1 LATTSLDAEQLQ
13 NAFEIFNQQ
22 SGLLEESYRDLQDTV
37 ESLTRQLK
45 REQSARLTEL
55 VKKERLGRR
64 LSELL
69 ETLPGAIVVIDG
81 SGIIRQ
87 QNSQASVL
95 LNQPLIGCSWA
106 AIVRREVR
114 EGGSEDGNIQL
125 CDGRWLSLSRRPLKS
140 EPGEVLLLAD
150 VTESRRMA
158 ELRQRNERLTA
169 VGEMTAEFAHQVRTP
184 LASAMLYADKLD
196 RSSRANARVA
206 DKISA
211 GLHELKRMVNDM
223 LGFAAGARRSQ
234 QKISVSGLLND
245 VAMTLKEQLG
255 TQTEL
260 SVSVTDETLSVAA
273 NQDALKGALL
283 NLITNADQA
292 GSGQTNILLHG
303 HRFGESV
310 HLCVTD
316 DGPGIPEALRA
327 RVFEP
332 FFTTRPQ
339 GTGLGL
345 SVVKAVATAH
355 GGEVSVATS
364 GRGTCFTIQLPADTD
379 DGLEN
384 DDS

>member
-1 LATTSLDAEQLQ
+1 MATTSLDAEQLH

-22 SGLLEESYRDLQDTV
+22 SGLLEKSYRDLQDTV
-37 ESLTRQLK
+37 ESLTRQLR
-45 REQSARLTEL
+45 REQSARLSEL
-55 VKKERLGRR
+55 VKKERLSRR

-69 ETLPGAIVVIDG
+69 ETLPGAILVIDG

-87 QNSQASVL
+87 QNSQASTL
-95 LNQPLIGCSWA
+95 LNQPLIGYSWA

-169 VGEMTAEFAHQVRTP
+169 IGEMTAEFAHQVRTP

-196 RSSRANARVA
+196 RSSCANARVA
-206 DKISA
+206 DKITA
-211 GLHELKRMVNDM
+211 GLHDLKRMVNDM
-223 LGFAAGARRSQ
+223 LGFAAGVRRSQ
-234 QKISVSGLLND
+234 QRINVSALLSD
-245 VAMTLKEQLG
+245 VMNTLEGQLG
-255 TQTEL
+255 SETDVR
-260 SVSVTDETLSVAA
+260 VSVTDPALSVAA
-273 NQDALKGALL
+273 NKDALKGALL

-292 GSGQTNILLHG
+292 CEGPASILLHG
-303 HRFGESV
+303 HRFGDSI

-316 DGPGIPEALRA
+316 DGPGIPAAIGE

-355 GGEVSVATS
+355 GGDVSVAS
-364 GRGTCFTIQLPADTD
+364 SEIGTCFTIQLPADSGDTD
-379 DGLEN
+379 TEHSG
-384 DDS
+384 